1 MKRVAARVR
10 ERMES
15 EAGFGLVEALIA
27 AIVLAIGLMAVAG
40 LSMTTAGHERLAR
53 WQSDQA
59 MAAQLAL
66 ARAYQQD
73 FDSVSSGSTDIDV
86 GEHTYRV
93 TLAVTDISARVKQ
106 VDAAV
111 SGVGPL
117 DSKTFST
124 RLYAPRQLPGPK

>member
-1 MKRVAARVR
+1 
-10 ERMES
+10 MES